1 MNARAPSVSRAV
13 NAVIAADPE
22 EPIALLQETAWVPI
36 ARGILSILLSAAAF
50 AVPGT
55 SLHVLTA
62 LVGVYALAV
71 GILAVYAAMV
81 LASSHHA
88 WLAMALDG
96 SVGVSAGVVA
106 FRAPGLTAMTLFCL
120 FAVWALLR
128 GVLELATARELR
140 HLVPGERATA
150 AGGALSVLLGCLLFA
165 CPGAGRLAWLWIVGF
180 YAIPYGM
187 LMLSL
192 GFRLRSLATAAR

>member
-71 GILAVYAAMV
+71 GIPAVYAAMV

-96 SVGVSAGVVA
+96 CVGVSAGVVA

-150 AGGALSVLLGCLLFA
+150 AGGALSV
-165 CPGAGRLAWLWIVGF
+165 
-180 YAIPYGM
+180 
-187 LMLSL
+187 
-192 GFRLRSLATAAR
+192 